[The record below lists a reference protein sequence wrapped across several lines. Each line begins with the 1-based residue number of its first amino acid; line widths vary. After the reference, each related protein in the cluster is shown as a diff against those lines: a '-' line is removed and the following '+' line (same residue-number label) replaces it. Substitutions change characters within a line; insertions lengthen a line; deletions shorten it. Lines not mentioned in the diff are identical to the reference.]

1 MTIITTEIQKWK
13 RNKIVWCIL
22 ALTLLLGA
30 FAIERACSI
39 SRSSPFMDSFGDLY
53 TLAFKNLSSLFLP
66 IVLGM
71 FATTLFFDEHKNDT
85 MKELLIIPITKA
97 QLYFSKVAVVILM
110 SVGLCLIT
118 FLLCVVGGLI
128 AGGFPDLNAQTL
140 MDAGLLYLA
149 GGILIP
155 IAMLPIVF
163 LSTLSKGYI
172 LPIGATLLYLI
183 PVVIAPAYLTGIHP
197 LASVMGIYPH
207 ISEAA
212 AAMVESL
219 MQGVLFNTSP
229 LVCVGSLLLIGATF
243 AAASV
248 VALKKQSYWK
258 ERPMKRLSCLLL
270 GILLVFSLCACQQA
284 APSSGE
290 APDQQAITEEATE
303 YFNQM
308 MDGDFETF
316 FNALPQG
323 VQDNISAETIQE
335 TWEEEVDKLGG
346 LPENTSP
353 DVSCYVPE
361 HSDQIRVEFVIPC
374 DKGNFKVFINY
385 FPDGSLYNYV
395 IWKNETK

>member
-22 ALTLLLGA
+22 ALTLLLGV

-128 AGGFPDLNAQTL
+128 
-140 MDAGLLYLA
+140 
-149 GGILIP
+149 
-155 IAMLPIVF
+155 
-163 LSTLSKGYI
+163 
-172 LPIGATLLYLI
+172 

-248 VALKKQSYWK
+248 VALKKQSY
-258 ERPMKRLSCLLL
+258 
-270 GILLVFSLCACQQA
+270 
-284 APSSGE
+284 
-290 APDQQAITEEATE
+290 
-303 YFNQM
+303 
-308 MDGDFETF
+308 
-316 FNALPQG
+316 
-323 VQDNISAETIQE
+323 
-335 TWEEEVDKLGG
+335 
-346 LPENTSP
+346 
-353 DVSCYVPE
+353 
-361 HSDQIRVEFVIPC
+361 
-374 DKGNFKVFINY
+374 
-385 FPDGSLYNYV
+385 
-395 IWKNETK
+395 